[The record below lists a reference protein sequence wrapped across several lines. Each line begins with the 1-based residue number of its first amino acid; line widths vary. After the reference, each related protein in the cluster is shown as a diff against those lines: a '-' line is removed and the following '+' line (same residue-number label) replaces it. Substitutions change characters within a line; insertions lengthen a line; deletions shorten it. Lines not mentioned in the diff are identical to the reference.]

1 MNHRNTSLAER
12 DPSDVLIEGN
22 FRSSKGTEKC
32 VRSARLCVVVV
43 IVTLLGSF
51 LSCERLSLQE
61 EPATVTG
68 TSTPGYPNVQAMIN
82 TALDEALVAV
92 NSAAAR
98 RAVPDP
104 AHAALSRVLRQAR
117 DSNLATA
124 RALHL
129 DRASLA
135 ELTEKERESLRKL
148 AERDPELIEKIVAVV
163 AKLEAKYAAIP
174 TIEVTVQPLDEQG
187 EAAGESYTIASEDGV
202 LNLGY
207 TILTAEEF
215 LLLVQAEQ
223 VHAARGFA
231 IDDDWSH
238 HEWGSGRPWPRD
250 TVRYF
255 FDTDTTTR
263 EQRTWMRAAMG
274 RMRNG
279 TGMRFEEADGPEWW
293 LELWHSLCLS
303 NDLSILTDELD
314 GNTTGRATVGR
325 TGRSTLVMDLDH
337 VTDERYF
344 NHEMGHVFGLLHEPQ
359 RYDRDDHVRVRRSGS
374 NFNKIPRLRRHRFL
388 FWTWY
393 DYNSTTLSTPY
404 DYHSIM
410 HYPRD
415 TGVTLRSN
423 NLEWYVN
430 EHNNRE
436 WTHVNGNTWF
446 SPWDIYTIKKL
457 YDITPNSQPNF
468 TPAPTYP

>member
-1 MNHRNTSLAER
+1 M
-12 DPSDVLIEGN
+12 
-22 FRSSKGTEKC
+22 
-32 VRSARLCVVVV
+32 VV

-82 TALDEALVAV
+82 TALDEALGAV
-92 NSAAAR
+92 SSAAAR

-104 AHAALSRVLRQAR
+104 AHAALSRVMRQAR

-124 RALHL
+124 RALRL

-174 TIEVTVQPLDEQG
+174 TIEVTVQPLDEKG
-187 EAAGESYTIASEDGV
+187 DAAGESYTIASEDGV

-223 VHAARGFA
+223 VHAARGFV

-255 FDTDTTTR
+255 FDTDTTTSPSSGHGC
-263 EQRTWMRAAMG
+263 G
-274 RMRNG
+274 RRWVVCG
-279 TGMRFEEADGPEWW
+279 TGPG
-293 LELWHSLCLS
+293 
-303 NDLSILTDELD
+303 
-314 GNTTGRATVGR
+314 
-325 TGRSTLVMDLDH
+325 
-337 VTDERYF
+337 
-344 NHEMGHVFGLLHEPQ
+344 
-359 RYDRDDHVRVRRSGS
+359 
-374 NFNKIPRLRRHRFL
+374 
-388 FWTWY
+388 
-393 DYNSTTLSTPY
+393 
-404 DYHSIM
+404 
-410 HYPRD
+410 
-415 TGVTLRSN
+415 
-423 NLEWYVN
+423 
-430 EHNNRE
+430 
-436 WTHVNGNTWF
+436 
-446 SPWDIYTIKKL
+446 
-457 YDITPNSQPNF
+457 
-468 TPAPTYP
+468 